1 MENLTNIMYLYLL
14 IHQGYFEKVNYS
26 KISKELGVTRQTLS
40 KQYNSLLDKE
50 MIIRDDFGFIR
61 VKEVLEF
68 DEEDLEFVRNKIT
81 DYPSSYIGY
90 LLLKRRL
97 LNQTDAS
104 ICNMLKISEK
114 FIKNYQ
120 QKIIFDK
127 KSNEEENEVVNYIYA
142 IILNKEIKYVG
153 STSDLV
159 NRIQTHCNKRRFLT
173 ENNFIILEKCSR
185 KNRFDRESFYRK
197 LFNPEWNTII

>member
-14 IHQGYFEKVNYS
+14 IHQGHFEKINYS
-26 KISKELGVTRQTLS
+26 KVSKELGITRQTLS
-40 KQYNSLLDKE
+40 KQYNLLLNKE

-68 DEEDLEFVRNKIT
+68 DEEDLEIIKNKIVE
-81 DYPSSYIGY
+81 YPSSYIGY

-97 LNQTDAS
+97 LCETDAS
-104 ICNMLKISEK
+104 ICNILKISEK
-114 FIKNYQ
+114 NIKNYQ

-127 KSNEEENEVVNYIYA
+127 NNGEEDNGVNYIYA
-142 IILNKEIKYVG
+142 IVLDKEIKYVG
-153 STSDLV
+153 STENLI

-173 ENNFIILEKCSR
+173 ENNFIILEKCS
-185 KNRFDRESFYRK
+185 KKDRFDRESFHRK
-197 LFNPEWNTII
+197 LFNPEWNIII

>member
-97 LNQTDAS
+97 LYETDAS
-104 ICNMLKISEK
+104 ICSILKISEK

-127 KSNEEENEVVNYIYA
+127 NNGEEDVVNYIYA
-142 IILNKEIKYVG
+142 IVLNKEIKYVG
-153 STSDLV
+153 STEDLI
-159 NRIQTHCNKRRFLT
+159 NRIQIHCNKRKFLA

>member
-68 DEEDLEFVRNKIT
+68 DEEDLEFVRNKII

>member
-14 IHQGYFEKVNYS
+14 IHQGHFEKVNYS

-40 KQYNSLLDKE
+40 KQYNSLLDNE
-50 MIIRDDFGFIR
+50 MIIKDDFGFIK

-68 DEEDLEFVRNKIT
+68 DEEDLEIIKNKIVE
-81 DYPSSYIGY
+81 YPSSYIGY

-97 LNQTDAS
+97 LYETDAS
-104 ICNMLKISEK
+104 ICSILKISEK

-127 KSNEEENEVVNYIYA
+127 NNGEEDVVNYIYA
-142 IILNKEIKYVG
+142 IVLNKEIKYVG
-153 STSDLV
+153 STEDLI
-159 NRIQTHCNKRRFLT
+159 NRIQIHCNKRKFLA

-197 LFNPEWNTII
+197 LFNPELNTII

>member
-26 KISKELGVTRQTLS
+26 KISKELDVTRQTLS

-81 DYPSSYIGY
+81 DYPSS
-90 LLLKRRL
+90 LS
-97 LNQTDAS
+97 D
-104 ICNMLKISEK
+104 
-114 FIKNYQ
+114 
-120 QKIIFDK
+120 
-127 KSNEEENEVVNYIYA
+127 IY
-142 IILNKEIKYVG
+142 
-153 STSDLV
+153 
-159 NRIQTHCNKRRFLT
+159 C
-173 ENNFIILEKCSR
+173 
-185 KNRFDRESFYRK
+185 
-197 LFNPEWNTII
+197 